1 MTLARKRDW
10 DRFEKNLNKAKKEV
24 IEKVTKEA
32 GEDMRYKFKETMFLF
47 YADYGPNEGEPMV
60 YERWGGLP
68 RAWKLSYDIDE
79 YPDVDAEV
87 KLNLAGEHI
96 INGEEGFGK
105 DIYNIP
111 PRTKSIDADH
121 IFSDAFEY
129 GYHGHAAK
137 LQTFDWMGGDPQEAI
152 PPMSPPPK
160 EIFDD
165 WFEDYKKNIKTEL
178 GDFIADECEKAIRR
192 NLR

>member
-10 DRFEKNLNKAKKEV
+10 DKFEKALEQAKKDVIKKVTEKAGHDMEFKFLEV
-24 IEKVTKEA
+24 ISA
-32 GEDMRYKFKETMFLF
+32 F
-47 YADYGPNEGEPMV
+47 YDDYDPTV
-60 YERWGGLP
+60 YERWGGLDD
-68 RAWKLSYDIDE
+68 AGQTTYDIDG
-79 YPDVDAEV
+79 YPESDAEV
-87 KLNLAGEHI
+87 KLNLSGSNI
-96 INGEEGFGK
+96 LEEFGK
-105 DIYNIP
+105 DIYNP
-111 PRTKSIDADH
+111 PGRKNPISADH

-129 GYHGHAAK
+129 GYHGHAEL